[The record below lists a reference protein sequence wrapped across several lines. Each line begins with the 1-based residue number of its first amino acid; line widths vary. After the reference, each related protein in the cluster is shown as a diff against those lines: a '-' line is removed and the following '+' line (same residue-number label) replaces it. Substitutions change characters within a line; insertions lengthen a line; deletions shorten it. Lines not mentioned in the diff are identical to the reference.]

1 MTFRMRIFL
10 GAIVA
15 IFGFAGIIAPSY
27 AQDMKFW
34 RIGTGGAGGTYYP
47 IGGLIAN
54 AISNPQAPAFDKG
67 GSCGVPG
74 LVAIAV
80 STNASVANVNAID
93 AGQLDEVYAQ
103 SVTQGFNGEGKF
115 AGAKKEDP
123 DDCQSLSG
131 RHAPCA
137 AEGTK
142 LGNEDLVSKKVGVAA
157 AGSGTQV
164 SVRMIL
170 KHYDIKANEF
180 ELNLGQSGR
189 LADGQID
196 AFFYAGGTPFAAL
209 IQLGS
214 TKGFELYT
222 FSEAERKEIN
232 SIIPYYVDSLIPAG
246 TYENVTYDVPTVAVS
261 GQLITSAEQPEDL
274 IYEIT
279 KALWNKN
286 TRKLLDKGHAKGKQI
301 RPETALKGVLIP
313 IHPGAEKFYKESRP
327 YQVRSVGGDR
337 RDRLVSAYLLY
348 SLFIESRKAWP
359 NSTSKL
365 RKTLNENMI
374 RVCRLER
381 RPDSWNGSF
390 YIFPFFSQATIISLR
405 ALERPS
411 ITGIWVSICPGSSCW
426 FSSAIQSSNQ
436 TAL

>member
-1 MTFRMRIFL
+1 MNFRIRALVAAFI
-10 GAIVA
+10 AIVA
-15 IFGFAGIIAPSY
+15 AAGIIAPSY

-54 AISNPQAPAFDKG
+54 AISNPPGSRPCDKG

-93 AGQLDEVYAQ
+93 AGQLDAGLAGAQ
-103 SVTQGFNGEGKF
+103 SVTQGYNGEGKF
-115 AGAKKEDP
+115 VGAKKDKIRMIANLYPEDMHLVLP
-123 DDCQSLSG
+123 K
-131 RHAPCA
+131 
-137 AEGTK
+137 GTK
-142 LGNEDLVSKKVGVAA
+142 LGSLKDLAGKKVGVAA

-170 KHYDIKANEF
+170 KHYDIKADEL
-180 ELNLGQSGR
+180 ELNLGQSTQR

-232 SIIPYYVDSLIPAG
+232 SIIPYYVESLIPAG
-246 TYENVTYDVPTVAVS
+246 TYQNITYDVPTVAVS
-261 GQLITSAEQPEDL
+261 GQLITGVNQPEDL
-274 IYEIT
+274 VYEIT

-301 RPETALKGVLIP
+301 VLETALKGVLIP
-313 IHPGAEKFYKESRP
+313 IHPGAEKFYKE
-327 YQVRSVGGDR
+327 VG
-337 RDRLVSAYLLY
+337 L
-348 SLFIESRKAWP
+348 IK
-359 NSTSKL
+359 
-365 RKTLNENMI
+365 
-374 RVCRLER
+374 
-381 RPDSWNGSF
+381 
-390 YIFPFFSQATIISLR
+390 
-405 ALERPS
+405 
-411 ITGIWVSICPGSSCW
+411 
-426 FSSAIQSSNQ
+426 
-436 TAL
+436 